1 MPKPKYPHMRIWEET
16 IMDRFLQT
24 VTFEATYDYD
34 VHVRIDDKTPNTL
47 HTDTE
52 RQLWRQMTA
61 FRIDAVIQTP
71 ANIYVAEVKDR
82 LRPSAIGQALTYS
95 HLYQKIHKPTKP
107 VIPAIITAM
116 DDPDTHNVCDRYGI
130 KVWVV

>member
-1 MPKPKYPHMRIWEET
+1 MPKPRYPHMRQWEME
-16 IMDRFLQT
+16 IMDRFLLHPP
-24 VTFEATYDYD
+24 FEATYDYD
-34 VHVRIDDKTPNTL
+34 VHVRIDDKTPNTI
-47 HTDTE
+47 HTDAE

-61 FRIDAVIQTP
+61 FRIDAVIETP

-82 LRPSAIGQALTYS
+82 LRPSAIGQALTYA
-95 HLYQKIHKPTKP
+95 HLYQKKFSPPKP

-116 DDPDTHNVCDRYGI
+116 DDPDTHQVTDKYQI

>member
-1 MPKPKYPHMRIWEET
+1 MRIWEAT
-16 IMDRFLQT
+16 IMDRFLQRPT
-24 VTFEATYDYD
+24 QSMTFDYD

-47 HTDTE
+47 HTDNE

-61 FRIDAVIQTP
+61 FRIDTVIETRD
-71 ANIYVAEVKDR
+71 AIYVCEVKDR
-82 LRPSAIGQALTYS
+82 LRPSAIGQALTYA

-116 DDPDTHNVCDRYGI
+116 DDPDTHQVTDKYGI